1 MIFSEACGFEM
12 KKDDQGRY
20 LLPMVME
27 SDISGNAVTIKIV
40 HDKWTD
46 QSGET
51 RVTPIAINVFKSNR
65 VIDKPLAKDDLPF

>member
-12 KKDDQGRY
+12 TKDKQGRY

-27 SDISGNAVTIKIV
+27 SDISGNPVNIKVV

-51 RVTPIAINVFKSNR
+51 RKTPVAINVFKSNR
-65 VIDKPLAKDDLPF
+65 KVDKAITEDELPF